1 MPPAGYSRAP
11 NRSVSKMNATTAAPT
26 SAPITKVRTK
36 NTCSSRSRRT
46 AVHCFDDALSQALAT
61 CGLLLKIVPSIRAF
75 DADGKRWAFTALPA
89 SLSVPAF
96 PSDPAPY
103 LQAGKIASST
113 LVRDVSPPLTAGRGQ
128 HRNIRAHYFSR
139 EENFQWIHSIFATQV
154 ITAPRHFFRQNGTLQ
169 G

>member
-11 NRSVSKMNATTAAPT
+11 NRSVSKMNATTAAPA

-75 DADGKRWAFTALPA
+75 DADGKRWDFTALPA

-103 LQAGKIASST
+103 VQAGKIARSVPARVSALLPDGARGPST
-113 LVRDVSPPLTAGRGQ
+113 NHRGQ
-128 HRNIRAHYFSR
+128 PVRGTCAYFVQR
-139 EENFQWIHSIFATQV
+139 PAFA
-154 ITAPRHFFRQNGTLQ
+154 
-169 G
+169 